1 MKYALIIPDGCAD
14 EPQAS
19 LSGKTPLQAA
29 ATPHMD
35 EIAAGGIIGQS
46 DNVPP
51 SLPSGSDVATM
62 NLFGYDAL
70 KYHTGRA
77 PLEAAAQGIELG
89 PHDWAVRCNLVTIQ
103 NGTMVSFT
111 AGQIPNKLA
120 AHLIGQM
127 QRKYGDEQ
135 WEFHAGVSYRNLLI
149 YRGAAGESPFD
160 DKTATYPP
168 HDLPDGPVSGHL
180 PSGTGGETLKRFMQ
194 SSEELFAEDEQNR
207 ARSAAGQLPATSV
220 WLWGQGSRPQLEP
233 FQSRYGKSAAV
244 ITAVD
249 LLRGIGRLLGW
260 RIVNVPGATGYLDTD
275 YAAKGRA
282 AISTL
287 ADVDF
292 VVVHVEASDEASHEG
307 DAAAKVEALEQ
318 IDQHIV
324 GPVHEFLKSTGNY
337 RIMVSPDHP
346 TFLRTKTHA
355 HGFVPFTIAGS
366 NVHSGGAGSYDEV
379 AAAASGRRYP
389 EGWKLMA
396 DFLDGTF

>member
-35 EIAAGGIIGQS
+35 EIAAAGIIGQS

-120 AHLIGQM
+120 AHLIGLM
-127 QRKYGDEQ
+127 QTEYGDQQ
-135 WEFHAGVSYRNLLI
+135 WEFDAGVSYRNLLI

-160 DKTATYPP
+160 DKTTTYPP
-168 HDLPDGPVSGHL
+168 HDLTDGPVSGHL
-180 PSGTGGETLKRFMQ
+180 PSGTGGETLKRFMR

-220 WLWGQGSRPQLEP
+220 WLWGQGSGHYGRRSVTGDRP
-233 FQSRYGKSAAV
+233 AV
-244 ITAVD
+244 
-249 LLRGIGRLLGW
+249 G
-260 RIVNVPGATGYLDTD
+260 
-275 YAAKGRA
+275 
-282 AISTL
+282 L
-287 ADVDF
+287 ADCQRARRHRLSGYRLCRQRTRSDF
-292 VVVHVEASDEASHEG
+292 
-307 DAAAKVEALEQ
+307 DA
-318 IDQHIV
+318 
-324 GPVHEFLKSTGNY
+324 
-337 RIMVSPDHP
+337 
-346 TFLRTKTHA
+346 
-355 HGFVPFTIAGS
+355 
-366 NVHSGGAGSYDEV
+366 
-379 AAAASGRRYP
+379 GRRRFRRCSRRS
-389 EGWKLMA
+389 E
-396 DFLDGTF
+396 